1 MDLLN
6 NLIGNENNN
15 YAGQEGQYEQGGGGD
30 IFSSIIRIAPYALS
44 FGEKIFN
51 YFTKKEDN
59 KNNKEADKEL
69 EKQVQLMD
77 EQKKRYEEMNKQNQE
92 KIEKLEKML
101 QDNLDEMKRKNL
113 EREKDILEKEKKD
126 EEKKIQEIE
135 NMKIAIKNCKRSMN
149 NELSK
154 GMFKIIGK
162 FKKEEE
168 KWLESINEPK
178 IQNKINNLKQKLEL
192 LFDELF
198 ENEKILDKI
207 NNKFVFTMQTS
218 VNAKELE
225 KMNFIAIGTS
235 GVGKSTLINEI
246 FGEQIAKEGMGTR
259 TTLESRKY
267 ESKLVPFISVLDT
280 MGTEIGSGH
289 RLIDVLQETLEHI
302 TQKLNSNDP
311 NEHIHCIMYCT
322 TSNRFFPDELEVIL
336 KLREKYDGKKLPIV
350 IVYTRATKDD
360 EVESIRKSINDF
372 LSKHGET
379 LSNDIFGI
387 TFIPVNAREEKRKIF
402 GEESILP
409 CFGLSTLMTTCFK
422 KGEKSYRIAIKNSLI
437 QIGKNKIK
445 EYINNV
451 SDQLANNLNYYFY
464 LCQQFDPHFRNYIS
478 YCFERIADVEKM
490 EGISNDD
497 MESLQNYI
505 NERKYEEKEN
515 KDELTQNLCSSC
527 SQKTDGPYIC
537 GFCKAL
543 SCEECYL
550 NQFTQKDTPRCALC
564 DQELV
569 ENKFKTNN
577 NAQKNNLA
585 KSINYMNILKSKLNP
600 ESRNSV
606 QNYVEE
612 FKNELIDEVNEKFDT
627 FTKDASKKLYTKVL
641 EKYTENISQVQN
653 SAELKESMKSKG
665 ELKSEVTEKLT
676 NVLKDRAIEDFL
688 KKSASEIYQSVVEI
702 FKAKL
707 NAKLDEFIN
716 NIEKNKEANKFF
728 DSCDVLNENKEIKLQ
743 EKISKYIKDLQ
754 KKEEQSQERAL
765 MGAYGQ
771 SQSQIMQSS
780 QGESGMGCSKG
791 ESGMPSS
798 QGESGGC

>member
-1 MDLLN
+1 MDLIN

-77 EQKKRYEEMNKQNQE
+77 EQKKRYEELNKQNQE

-422 KGEKSYRIAIKNSLI
+422 KGEKSYRIAIKNALI

-550 NQFTQKDTPRCALC
+550 NQFSQKDTPRCALC

-569 ENKFKTNN
+569 ENKLKTNN

-754 KKEEQSQERAL
+754 EKEAQSQERAL
-765 MGAYGQ
+765 MGPYGQ

-780 QGESGMGCSKG
+780 QGESGIGCSKG

>member
-1 MDLLN
+1 
-6 NLIGNENNN
+6 
-15 YAGQEGQYEQGGGGD
+15 
-30 IFSSIIRIAPYALS
+30 
-44 FGEKIFN
+44 
-51 YFTKKEDN
+51 
-59 KNNKEADKEL
+59 
-69 EKQVQLMD
+69 
-77 EQKKRYEEMNKQNQE
+77 MNKQNQE

-113 EREKDILEKEKKD
+113 EREKELIEKEKK
-126 EEKKIQEIE
+126 EEERKIQEIE

-154 GMFKIIGK
+154 GIFKIIGK

-178 IQNKINNLKQKLEL
+178 IQNKINNLKKKLEL

-289 RLIDVLQETLEHI
+289 RLIDVLKETLEHI
-302 TQKLNSNDP
+302 TKKLNSNDP
-311 NEHIHCIMYCT
+311 NEHIHCILYCT
-322 TSNRFFPDELEVIL
+322 TSNRFFPDELDVIL
-336 KLREKYDGKKLPIV
+336 KLREKYDGKRLPIV

-360 EVESIRKSINDF
+360 EVESIRNAINEF
-372 LSKHGET
+372 LKKHGEN
-379 LSNDIFGI
+379 LSDDIFGI
-387 TFIPVNAREEKRKIF
+387 TFIPVNAREEIRNIF
-402 GEESILP
+402 GKKSIQP
-409 CFGLSTLMTTCFK
+409 RFGLSALMSTCFK
-422 KGEKSYRIAIKNSLI
+422 KGEKSYRIAIKNALI
-437 QIGKNKIK
+437 QIGKNKIR
-445 EYINNV
+445 EYINNI

-464 LCQQFDPHFRNYIS
+464 LSQQFEPHFSNYIS
-478 YCFERIADVEKM
+478 YCFEKITDVEKQ

-505 NERKYEEKEN
+505 NDRKHEQKEN
-515 KDELTQNLCSSC
+515 KDELTENLCSSC

-543 SCEECYL
+543 SCENCYL
-550 NQFTQKDTPRCALC
+550 NQFSQKDTPRCALC

-569 ENKFKTNN
+569 ENKFNKKNN
-577 NAQKNNLA
+577 DQKNNFA
-585 KSINYMNILKSKLNP
+585 KSINYMNILKNKLNL
-600 ESRNSV
+600 ESRNSIH
-606 QNYVEE
+606 NYTEDYR
-612 FKNELIDEVNEKFDT
+612 NELVDEVNEKFDN

-676 NVLKDRAIEDFL
+676 NVLKERAIEDFL

-702 FKAKL
+702 FKTKL
-707 NAKLDEFIN
+707 NDKLNEFIN

-728 DSCDVLNENKEIKLQ
+728 SSCDVLNENKEIKLQ
-743 EKISKYIKDLQ
+743 EKISKYIKELQ
-754 KKEEQSQERAL
+754 IKEEDSQKRAL
-765 MGAYGQ
+765 IEEFGE
-771 SQSQIMQSS
+771 SQSQMMSSS
-780 QGESGMGCSKG
+780 QGESGMGCSQG